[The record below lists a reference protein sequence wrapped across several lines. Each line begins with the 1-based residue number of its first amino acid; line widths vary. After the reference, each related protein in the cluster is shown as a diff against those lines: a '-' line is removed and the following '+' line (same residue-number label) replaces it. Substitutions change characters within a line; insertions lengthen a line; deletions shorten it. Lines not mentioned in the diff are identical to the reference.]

1 MGGSSKGGGA
11 RPETQATIYPSPTV
25 SPVQQPNPGAQ
36 TQYGQYYLPQ
46 NVEALRQ
53 QLMTQGGSMP
63 FGVRSP
69 FRQIAPDSPY
79 AAPRAPQVFR
89 PSSVPSVPMTNPVQA
104 SYAERLAELEARL
117 AASNNGNGYF
127 NDGGGNG

>member
-1 MGGSSKGGGA
+1 MGGSSKGSGM
-11 RPETQATIYPSPTV
+11 RPEVKVDLAPSPQV

-46 NVEALRQ
+46 NIEALRQ
-53 QLMTQGGSMP
+53 QLMTQSGSMP

-69 FRQIAPDSPY
+69 FRQVAPDSPY

-89 PSSVPSVPMTNPVQA
+89 PTSVPSVPMTNPVQA

-117 AASNNGNGYF
+117 AASNNSNNY
-127 NDGGGNG
+127 NSGGGNA

>member
-1 MGGSSKGGGA
+1 M
-11 RPETQATIYPSPTV
+11 RPEVKVDLAPSPQV

-46 NVEALRQ
+46 NIEALRQ
-53 QLMTQGGSMP
+53 QLMTQSGSMP

-69 FRQIAPDSPY
+69 FRQVAPDSPY

-89 PSSVPSVPMTNPVQA
+89 PTSVPSVPMTNPVQA

-117 AASNNGNGYF
+117 AASNNSNNY
-127 NDGGGNG
+127 NSGGGNA